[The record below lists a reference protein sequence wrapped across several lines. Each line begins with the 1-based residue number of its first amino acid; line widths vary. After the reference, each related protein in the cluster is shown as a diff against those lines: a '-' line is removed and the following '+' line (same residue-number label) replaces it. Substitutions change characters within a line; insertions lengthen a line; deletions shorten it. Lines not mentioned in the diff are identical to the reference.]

1 MLKRVVVTALFIFAG
16 AFSAFA
22 QNRVQVSGTVTDELN
37 QPMVG
42 VSIIEKGTQNG
53 VLSDMNGKYTITA
66 SEGSVLEFLYLGYI
80 TVEKPVGGGTINV
93 RMEPDSQLLEETVV
107 VGYGVQKKSSVTG
120 AVSQVKSEDISSRS
134 ITSAGQALQGKTSG
148 VQVITS
154 SASPGAAPAIQI
166 RGIGSNGNNNPL
178 YVIDGRLASSIAG
191 LDPNDIESMEVL
203 KDGASAAIYGAEAG
217 NGVVLITTKK
227 GEGKGRITYDF
238 QLASQRVSRVPQVMN
253 SEQYIDYYTEA
264 NIIPIEKFYDNW
276 DFVTNTDWVK
286 VGFENSIMHRHNLTF
301 SAGDANKSLYVSG
314 TYLNNDGIV
323 VGDKDKYERIT
334 GMVNASWKIKP
345 WLEIGTN
352 NQLEYYKTRSVSEGS
367 EYGSTLLSL
376 LTMDPL
382 TRPFYPEND
391 LPAHMRNITNNTLNR
406 PLLGD
411 GKGNIYGISAF
422 AGDETVNP
430 YITRDSGNNTSR
442 GFNFTG
448 TSFINFMPVKGL
460 TVTSRLS
467 YSLSSSE
474 NYGVAFDY
482 FATGL
487 NKNDYLSVSAGSNAS
502 TYWQWENFLNYQK
515 SVKNHNFGIMVGT
528 SYSESRSFGVSGSM
542 SGNADAGLGFKKDD
556 PLFWY
561 WAYAHENATK
571 SLSGGMES
579 LSRKNSYFGRIN
591 YDYASKYLL
600 QVSLRADAADSSVLP
615 VETRWGY
622 FPAVSA
628 GWVIS
633 NENFMRNTRQWL
645 SHLKLRASW
654 GQNGSTA
661 SLGGYRYATVIQ
673 STGSYPIGGLQY
685 VEGYAPSATGNK
697 ELKWE
702 TAEQTNVG
710 IDTRFLNNRL
720 SFTADWFMK
729 NTRDLIVSGAKASTV
744 VGNTPSPINAGNVMN
759 TGFEFEFGWQDHIG
773 EFSYGI
779 RANLST
785 LKNKVTKIHET
796 LSAIDGMGFHSYGAI
811 TRFEVGYPAWY
822 FYGYEFEG
830 IDPETGNPTFKDVD
844 GVEGIT
850 DSDKTYI
857 GKSMPTVMY
866 GITFTM
872 AWKGIDFL
880 LFGTGS
886 AGNDIYC
893 CLQRED
899 RALNKLTYFTEN
911 RWRPDN
917 RDGSTPRAGAND
929 MGKYFTSSANVF
941 DGSYFKIKQ
950 IQLGYNFPQRWMQKI
965 KVQNLRIYASLDDYF
980 TFTRYP
986 GFDPEVT
993 SSGVDKGHYPT
1004 SKKVVAGLTITF

>member
-1 MLKRVVVTALFIFAG
+1 
-16 AFSAFA
+16 
-22 QNRVQVSGTVTDELN
+22 
-37 QPMVG
+37 
-42 VSIIEKGTQNG
+42 
-53 VLSDMNGKYTITA
+53 
-66 SEGSVLEFLYLGYI
+66 
-80 TVEKPVGGGTINV
+80 
-93 RMEPDSQLLEETVV
+93 MEPDSQLLEETVV

-556 PLFWY
+556 PLFW
-561 WAYAHENATK
+561 
-571 SLSGGMES
+571 
-579 LSRKNSYFGRIN
+579 
-591 YDYASKYLL
+591 
-600 QVSLRADAADSSVLP
+600 
-615 VETRWGY
+615 
-622 FPAVSA
+622 
-628 GWVIS
+628 
-633 NENFMRNTRQWL
+633 
-645 SHLKLRASW
+645 
-654 GQNGSTA
+654 
-661 SLGGYRYATVIQ
+661 
-673 STGSYPIGGLQY
+673 
-685 VEGYAPSATGNK
+685 
-697 ELKWE
+697 
-702 TAEQTNVG
+702 
-710 IDTRFLNNRL
+710 
-720 SFTADWFMK
+720 
-729 NTRDLIVSGAKASTV
+729 
-744 VGNTPSPINAGNVMN
+744 
-759 TGFEFEFGWQDHIG
+759 
-773 EFSYGI
+773 
-779 RANLST
+779 
-785 LKNKVTKIHET
+785 
-796 LSAIDGMGFHSYGAI
+796 
-811 TRFEVGYPAWY
+811 
-822 FYGYEFEG
+822 
-830 IDPETGNPTFKDVD
+830 
-844 GVEGIT
+844 
-850 DSDKTYI
+850 
-857 GKSMPTVMY
+857 
-866 GITFTM
+866 
-872 AWKGIDFL
+872 
-880 LFGTGS
+880 
-886 AGNDIYC
+886 
-893 CLQRED
+893 
-899 RALNKLTYFTEN
+899 
-911 RWRPDN
+911 
-917 RDGSTPRAGAND
+917 
-929 MGKYFTSSANVF
+929 
-941 DGSYFKIKQ
+941 
-950 IQLGYNFPQRWMQKI
+950 
-965 KVQNLRIYASLDDYF
+965 
-980 TFTRYP
+980 
-986 GFDPEVT
+986 
-993 SSGVDKGHYPT
+993 
-1004 SKKVVAGLTITF
+1004 